1 MGQLPMNRGD
11 KFLRFAETQAV
22 REDIK
27 RKSVRGALFMASLG
41 GIDFLFRL
49 ISLAVLA
56 RLLVPEHFGLIAMV
70 TAVTGILEAVKDLGL
85 ATATIQRHDITH
97 RQVTNLFW
105 VNALAGILFASFFCA
120 ASPMIANLYHDDR
133 LVRITIAISM
143 VFVWSGLSVQ
153 HEALMCRQ
161 MMQGE
166 LAFIRLLASVLSTI
180 LAIALALADWGY
192 WALVWREVSRATM
205 VTLGLWMRC
214 PWIPGLPTTRAG
226 TRSLLRF
233 GRDLSYANFF
243 YGVITNIDKLVVGKL
258 FGATTLGGY
267 RLANQLIATP
277 IDQLIVP
284 VNSTA
289 HAGLSLLQRDPVR
302 YRRYFEKVT
311 FLVGLCSM
319 PIAVFS
325 MVYAEELTLVLL
337 GQKWIGAAPF
347 FLIFAA
353 SAFIR
358 PVLGIAG
365 VVLISCGQSRRLLT
379 MTIATNLFFLLLVGI
394 GSRWGAIGVAI
405 AHVATPALLLLP
417 NLWFAFAQ
425 SPVTIGA
432 FFRAIRT
439 PLVAS
444 SLMAAALIAFH
455 AVVPG
460 DGRLLT
466 LCSGFAVGTVVYFVG
481 CVLLPAGR
489 AELRNLLAD
498 VAASLPTMP
507 LRFFRRSP
515 R

>member
-1 MGQLPMNRGD
+1 MSRHD
-11 KFLRFAETQAV
+11 KFSRFAETRAV
-22 REDIK
+22 REDLK

-49 ISLAVLA
+49 ISLAILA

-70 TAVTGILEAVKDLGL
+70 AAVTGILEAVKDLGL
-85 ATATIQRHDITH
+85 ATATIQRQDLTH

-120 ASPMIANLYHDDR
+120 ASPMIANFYHDDR
-133 LVRITIAISM
+133 LVSITIAMSM

-161 MMQGE
+161 MRQGE
-166 LAFIRLLASVLSTI
+166 LAFIRLLASVLSTV
-180 LAIALALADWGY
+180 LAIALALAEWGY
-192 WALVWREVSRATM
+192 WALVWREVGRAAM

-214 PWIPGLPTTRAG
+214 PWIPGLPTTQAG

-243 YGVITNIDKLVVGKL
+243 YGVITNIDRLVVGKL

-267 RLANQLIATP
+267 RLAHQLIVTP

-289 HAGLSLLQRDPVR
+289 HAGLSMLQRDPTR

-311 FLVGLCSM
+311 LLIGLCSM

-325 MVYAEELTLVLL
+325 VIYAEELTLVLL
-337 GQKWIGAAPF
+337 GQSWIDAAPF
-347 FLIFAA
+347 FQIFAA

-358 PVLGIAG
+358 PVLGAAG
-365 VVLISCGQSRRLLT
+365 AVLISCGQSRRLLT
-379 MTIATNLFFLLLVGI
+379 MTIASNLVFLFLIGI
-394 GSRWGAIGVAI
+394 GSRWGAIGVAM

-417 NLWFAFAQ
+417 NLWFAFAK
-425 SPVTIGA
+425 SPVTISA

-439 PLVAS
+439 PLAAS
-444 SLMAAALIAFH
+444 LLMSVGLIAFRT
-455 AVVPG
+455 VVPG

-466 LCSGFAVGTVVYFVG
+466 LCSGFVVGTVVYFVG
-481 CVLLPAGR
+481 CILLPVGR
-489 AELRNLLAD
+489 AEMKSLLAD
-498 VAASLPTMP
+498 VTASLPYMP
-507 LRFFRRSP
+507 LRLWRRDP
-515 R
+515 P